1 MVVFFKKIAG
11 KVETM
16 LYERIQKLSKENH
29 KSLSQVAIDL
39 GMSDNAIYKWKSQTP
54 NLISLNKVADYFGV
68 SVDYLLG
75 RTDYRTLPSDK
86 RIADD
91 ATNYKIFRE
100 KSNEDISEVLDF
112 VLDQLSSENPALM
125 FDGHE
130 LDEETKELL
139 LSSLKNSYDMAKKLT
154 QE

>member
-1 MVVFFKKIAG
+1 
-11 KVETM
+11 M

-86 RIADD
+86 RMADD

>member
-86 RIADD
+86 RMADD

-100 KSNEDISEVLDF
+100 KSNEDISDVLDF